1 MMFYEWQWRRS
12 LSVGITPFSKAVQWI
27 WLGSFSGRSVTP
39 GPCVWHPL
47 TLGSLLYK
55 QSPVGAA
62 VALHWPP
69 FGLSCAQ
76 PSSVAVS
83 PLTPRQH
90 GNVVAGRQRQL
101 AEDTLRSTSN
111 RRRPPH
117 CLRSPRLKTQRQ
129 HFLFSTGRETL
140 KPVNKP
146 CRWTR
151 QPRGYK
157 RHCGAESIYDLTETT
172 KKKKQSVLSFF
183 TLGGKDGIRPE
194 KKLRGRGLRSDQRE
208 SFLVRVRTFSLWD

>member
-55 QSPVGAA
+55 HSPVGAA

-90 GNVVAGRQRQL
+90 GSVVAGRQRQL

-111 RRRPPH
+111 RRRPP
-117 CLRSPRLKTQRQ
+117 LLTLSSTENPTTALPIFYRERNFEARKQAMPLDATAPR
-129 HFLFSTGRETL
+129 
-140 KPVNKP
+140 
-146 CRWTR
+146 
-151 QPRGYK
+151 
-157 RHCGAESIYDLTETT
+157 I
-172 KKKKQSVLSFF
+172 
-183 TLGGKDGIRPE
+183 
-194 KKLRGRGLRSDQRE
+194 
-208 SFLVRVRTFSLWD
+208 

>member
-1 MMFYEWQWRRS
+1 MAVAKVFISRNYALFQSCPVDLIGFFLGPIRGSRA
-12 LSVGITPFSKAVQWI
+12 LCLTP
-27 WLGSFSGRSVTP
+27 P
-39 GPCVWHPL
+39 

-55 QSPVGAA
+55 YSPVGAA

-69 FGLSCAQ
+69 IGLSCAQ

-90 GNVVAGRQRQL
+90 GGVVAGRQRQL

-140 KPVNKP
+140 KPINKP